1 MKNSKILIALAFC
14 ASLFTACKDQLDV
27 KNPNDPTPESASTE
41 AGVLSLAQGG
51 VYVNGFRGLSTK
63 YNDGVP
69 GYFWSGAVGIH
80 SLLGDEIGEE
90 AANWYGNQIA
100 CPNFVTFDDGT
111 KLANPQSPSTQYGLL
126 NDVNDNANQGS
137 NPIFH
142 EWANMYGLNNACNSI
157 LTLSDKVTFKN
168 DATKNTVKAW
178 AFFWKGFAYS
188 RIGSM
193 YIAGVINNEPG
204 KADNKFVTKEAII
217 AEATKNFD
225 TAAGLLGGSIDAGAL
240 GKIIPS
246 FCQTGKGGIPSADQ
260 WKRII
265 NTMKARNILVNK
277 TVAAMSA
284 ADWASVASLTAN
296 GIQAGAAEVVFVGI
310 TNEAGDIWSPTGG
323 SVAAKTVSTAPG
335 KGTYKLS
342 ERLVQDFKADDKRR
356 ANFGEGTLWLG
367 NNDRGTVFNTRYF
380 LKDGAAADF
389 PAGIQAFGSIT
400 SGAAAGQI
408 FLCGSYEENALMAAE
423 AKIYTGDL
431 AGGLKIIDE
440 VRTSQG
446 AGLPATAVGTADAAK
461 AELRVE
467 RRCALA
473 FRGLAFY
480 DARRWEVIENG
491 KGRKG
496 CVVVDKA
503 GKVNTNASIEYGFLD
518 YWNVPDN
525 ELAYNTPAEGSAPIV
540 NPKNPK

>member
-14 ASLFTACKDQLDV
+14 ASLFVACKDQLDV
-27 KNPNDPTPESASTE
+27 KNPNDPTPASASTE
-41 AGVLSLAQGG
+41 AGVISLAQGG
-51 VYVNGFRGLSTK
+51 VYINGFRGLADK

-69 GYFWSGAVGIH
+69 GYFWSGAVGMH

-90 AANWYGNQIA
+90 AANWYGNQLA

-111 KLANPQSPSTQYGLL
+111 KLANPQSPNTQYQLL

-142 EWANMYGLNNACNSI
+142 EWANMYGLNNACNNI
-157 LTLSDKVTFKN
+157 LALADKITFKT
-168 DATKNTVKAW
+168 DAKKNTVKAW

-188 RIGSM
+188 RLGSM
-193 YIAGVINNEPG
+193 YVAGVVNNEAG
-204 KADNKFVTKEAII
+204 KADNKFVGRDALI

-225 TAAGLLGGSIDAGAL
+225 AAAGLLGGAIDADAL
-240 GKIIPS
+240 KQIIPD
-246 FCQTGKGGIPSADQ
+246 FCQKGNGGVPSADA
-260 WKRII
+260 WKHII

-277 TVAAMSA
+277 TVATMSA
-284 ADWASVASLTAN
+284 ADWSAIAGLTAN
-296 GIQAGAAEVVFVGI
+296 GIQAADPVFVGI
-310 TNEAGDIWSPTGG
+310 SNDAGDIWSATGG
-323 SVAAKTVSTAPG
+323 TVAAKTVSTAPG

-400 SGAAAGQI
+400 SGAVAGQI

-440 VRTSQG
+440 VRKAQG
-446 AGLPATAVGTADAAK
+446 SGLPATAVGTADAAK
-461 AELRVE
+461 EELRVE

-480 DARRWEVIENG
+480 DARRWEVIEKG

-503 GKVNTNASIEYGFLD
+503 GKVSTNATIEYGFLD
-518 YWNVPDN
+518 YWDVPAN
-525 ELAYNTPAEGSAPIV
+525 ELAYNKPADGGALV
-540 NPKNPK
+540 TNPKNPK